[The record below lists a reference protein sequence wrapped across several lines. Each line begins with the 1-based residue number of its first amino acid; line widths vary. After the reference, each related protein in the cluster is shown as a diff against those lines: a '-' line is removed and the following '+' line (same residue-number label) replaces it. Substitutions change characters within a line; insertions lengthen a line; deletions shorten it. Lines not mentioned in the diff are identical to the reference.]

1 MITKNEV
8 PMKEKKYKS
17 VTISVP
23 ISAETNRLL
32 TESAKRARRSKKI
45 EAVLRLSDHLR
56 LIKIL
61 EGNYQE
67 LLNKY

>member
-1 MITKNEV
+1 MNDNEF
-8 PMKEKKYKS
+8 KS
-17 VTISVP
+17 VMLSVP

-32 TESAKRARRSKKI
+32 TESAKRTRRSKKV

-56 LIKIL
+56 IVEDI

-67 LLNKY
+67 LLMKY